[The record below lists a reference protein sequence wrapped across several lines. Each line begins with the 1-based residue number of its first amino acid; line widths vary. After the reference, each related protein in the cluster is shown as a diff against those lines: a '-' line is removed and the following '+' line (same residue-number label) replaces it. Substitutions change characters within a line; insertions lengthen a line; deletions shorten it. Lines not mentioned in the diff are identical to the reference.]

1 MRRFTRAGVAAGVG
15 LVAVALAGPARVSA
29 ADEKAPDWSGFTTVA
44 DVVGTVVKA
53 DENAVTF
60 RVTWYVPQG
69 GTNRR
74 PNLSGNHRN
83 FHNPYAM
90 RRPSTGSA
98 RPKEMHHDYVLE
110 YVPQSLV
117 RHKTQ
122 PVKLDDKGKRVAW
135 TDKEA
140 HDLRQP
146 AGVPGYIG
154 SKAEVTA
161 GMVVELIIIRD
172 KTIRSDK
179 ATEDDLRIKY
189 VYLLGHASA
198 APGLTASPNE
208 KGSKGNKADN

>member
-1 MRRFTRAGVAAGVG
+1 MQRFARAGVAAGVG
-15 LVAVALAGPARVSA
+15 LVAVVMAGAGRAAA
-29 ADEKAPDWSGFTTVA
+29 ADEKAPDWGGFATVA

-83 FHNPYAM
+83 FHNPYGG
-90 RRPSTGSA
+90 RRPGGSGA
-98 RPKEMHHDYVLE
+98 AKPKEMHHDYVLE

-117 RHKTQ
+117 RHKAM

-146 AGVPGYIG
+146 AGVPGYVG
-154 SKAEVTA
+154 TKAEVTA
-161 GMVVELIIIRD
+161 GMVVELVVIRD
-172 KTIRSDK
+172 KTIRADR

-189 VYLLGHASA
+189 VYLLGPASA
-198 APGLTASPNE
+198 APAASPPE